1 MLLMQPLCS
10 GMLNSAKGTAVML
23 SIQNSIG
30 IPRYLS
36 RCWASMILSHS
47 VWLEKGVV
55 RFFFGAPKTWR
66 SGKTSNTRW
75 SLAPTGGKTV
85 KVAPLHHLE
94 FQVMQ
99 YSVDAPNKTG
109 ILCHEFY

>member
-1 MLLMQPLCS
+1 MQPLCS

-55 RFFFGAPKTWR
+55 RFFLVPQKLGGLERPLTQ
-66 SGKTSNTRW
+66 GGV
-75 SLAPTGGKTV
+75 SLQQA
-85 KVAPLHHLE
+85 E

-99 YSVDAPNKTG
+99 YSMMLRTKR
-109 ILCHEFY
+109 EFCAMNFTKNTEASR